1 MIVMAP
7 STVPEVP
14 MPATARPAIS
24 ILDEVATPHTRL
36 PSSKTAK
43 NPRNTH
49 WYVVSEFLN
58 YQGLLHV
65 VITLDLKYV

>member
-7 STVPEVP
+7 LIVPDVP
-14 MPATARPAIS
+14 MPATARPVIS

-36 PSSKTAK
+36 PSSKNAK

-58 YQGLLHV
+58 YQGLLPV